1 MVKSEDG
8 CEDGGVDGVVDS
20 GLDGEQVKFG
30 YNIKVLNINR
40 QQASMCLTATLF
52 LMTGIWMF
60 NVCDIADVMIV
71 VQGFNQ
77 NIIGR
82 CSSGEKQSLC
92 QIKFRAI

>member
-1 MVKSEDG
+1 
-8 CEDGGVDGVVDS
+8 
-20 GLDGEQVKFG
+20 
-30 YNIKVLNINR
+30 
-40 QQASMCLTATLF
+40 
-52 LMTGIWMF
+52 MF
-60 NVCDIADVMIV
+60 DVCDIADVMIV